1 MIGRAIALTFCVL
14 VGTLSFIGLAN
25 AGRATAVA
33 KTASASADAAS
44 GGAKASGQ
52 TGLASVYGFAG
63 DKSAGGKTAN
73 GERVRATEMS
83 AAHRTFAFGTRV
95 RVTNLRNGLS
105 AVVRIND
112 RGPFVRGRVIDLTPA
127 AAKAIGFSAH
137 REGLARVA
145 LSVEKD

>member
-14 VGTLSFIGLAN
+14 MGTLSVAGLAN
-25 AGRATAVA
+25 AGRATGVA
-33 KTASASADAAS
+33 KSAEA
-44 GGAKASGQ
+44 GKAKAAGQ
-52 TGLASVYGFAG
+52 TGLASIYGFAG
-63 DKSAGGKTAN
+63 DKSSGGSKTAN

-83 AAHRTFAFGTRV
+83 AAHRTLAFGTRV

-112 RGPFVRGRVIDLTPA
+112 RGPFVRGRIIDLTPA

-137 REGLARVA
+137 GEGLARVA
-145 LSVEKD
+145 LSVVSD